1 MEEQTLQSTVLPAEP
16 QQQLMK
22 PLTTKNTSDPAEKPR
37 RRRKA
42 KPTDGMRITHG
53 NIVVDFK

>member
-1 MEEQTLQSTVLPAEP
+1 MEQQTQQLAPEP
-16 QQQLMK
+16 QPQQTN
-22 PLTTKNTSDPAEKPR
+22 PTTTKSSTDPAEKPR

>member
-1 MEEQTLQSTVLPAEP
+1 MEQQTLQSAPEP
-16 QQQLMK
+16 QPQQTN
-22 PLTTKNTSDPAEKPR
+22 PTTTTHQNTSDPAEKPR